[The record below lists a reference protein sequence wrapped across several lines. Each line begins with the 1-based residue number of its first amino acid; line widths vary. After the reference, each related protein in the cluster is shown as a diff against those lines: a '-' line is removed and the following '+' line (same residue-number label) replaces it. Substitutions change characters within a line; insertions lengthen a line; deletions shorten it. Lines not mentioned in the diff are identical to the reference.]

1 MTLVLHVLYYLTN
14 YRSSYENTLC
24 IMITGY
30 TPLVMLYL
38 HRHEAD
44 QYDYHLGQLE
54 EVELLLLHTALP
66 LLLTPEVITS
76 VNNGNIS
83 TCLMFCRS
91 ITASPKQ

>member
-1 MTLVLHVLYYLTN
+1 MHYRGLLDTSSKLSGGSAPMCLLY
-14 YRSSYENTLC
+14 SYIKYSC
-24 IMITGY
+24 
-30 TPLVMLYL
+30 YL

-44 QYDYHLGQLE
+44 QDDHHLGQLE
-54 EVELLLLHTALP
+54 EVELLLLDTALP
-66 LLLTPEVITS
+66 LLLPPEVITS